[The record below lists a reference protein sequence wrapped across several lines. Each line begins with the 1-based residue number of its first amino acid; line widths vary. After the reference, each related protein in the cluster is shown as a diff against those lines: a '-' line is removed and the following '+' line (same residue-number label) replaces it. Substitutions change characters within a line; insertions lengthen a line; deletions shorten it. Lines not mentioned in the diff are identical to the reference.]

1 MKIFL
6 LSIAL
11 TGSTLFCFGQSQF
24 ISYEDVNFLLHNN
37 LMQADTFLTAKG
49 YTTKVKDD
57 KKRTREYV
65 LAIPGGTHVDITMR
79 ADGKRL
85 FIDLE
90 SNESRQYNLVINSVS
105 QYINKAS
112 STVDMQTYVMK
123 DLCTIYIT
131 WTEGAQF
138 DPLRRAYDMQIVADK
153 NVTAYN

>member
-1 MKIFL
+1 M
-6 LSIAL
+6 L
-11 TGSTLFCFGQSQF
+11 TGSTFLCFGQANL
-24 ISYEDVNFLLHNN
+24 ISYEDIRFLLHNN

-57 KKRTREYV
+57 KKKTREYI
-65 LAIPGGTHVDITMR
+65 LSIKGGTHVDITLR

-90 SNESRQYNLVINSVS
+90 SNELSQYNLINNSVA

-112 STVDMQTYVMK
+112 STPDMQTYVMK

-131 WTEGAQF
+131 STESPQF
-138 DPLRRAYDMQIVADK
+138 DPLKRDYDMQIVADK
-153 NVTAYN
+153 NVTAFN